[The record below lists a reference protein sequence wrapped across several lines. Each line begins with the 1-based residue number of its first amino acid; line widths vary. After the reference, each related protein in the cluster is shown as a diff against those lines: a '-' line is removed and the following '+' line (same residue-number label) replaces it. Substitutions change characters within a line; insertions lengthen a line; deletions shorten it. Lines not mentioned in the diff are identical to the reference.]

1 MFNKPI
7 KTFKISEVMEIY
19 DERTKETNKH
29 QILSSTNSG
38 LHLQEEY
45 FKRQIASLDNTG
57 YKVIK
62 KNMVVLSPQNAWL
75 GNINYNYRYD
85 IGIVSPSYIVLAIKE
100 NFVKEYISQLLK
112 TYQFTQI
119 IKNASETGASIV
131 RKSFNVNQFFESKLR
146 IHDFQEQKKI
156 GLFLSAIDRIVEKY
170 NNKAKALR
178 KAKDSFIISYIKS
191 KNDEIIEYSIKDI
204 FEITRGYVLAISNMS
219 NIKDEKNPYPVYS
232 SQTLNQGLA
241 GYYKEY
247 LYEDAITWTTD
258 GANAG
263 DVNFRKGKFYCTN
276 VCGVLLSKKGFSNNY
291 VAYLLSSVAKKY
303 VSYVGNP
310 KLMNG
315 TMGEIKIKIPSIQEQ
330 VRIGNFISHL
340 DSLIQQQEQ
349 YIAKFK
355 MLKKYY
361 LDLLFTIKEKM

>member
-1 MFNKPI
+1 MFKHYVL
-7 KTFKISEVMEIY
+7 KQLSELINQKSNRPNGY
-19 DERTKETNKH
+19 DYDVLTV
-29 QILSSTNSG
+29 S
-38 LHLQEEY
+38 
-45 FKRQIASLDNTG
+45 NTG
-57 YKVIK
+57 GFVKQLDYFENRIVASSDKKNYKKVIRNDFAYNPARINVGSIARL
-62 KNMVVLSPQNAWL
+62 KNIDV
-75 GNINYNYRYD
+75 
-85 IGIVSPSYIVLAIKE
+85 GIVSPMYLVFSTSSELDPVFLEYFFQST
-100 NFVKEYISQLLK
+100 NFNNQMKKLL
-112 TYQFTQI
+112 
-119 IKNASETGASIV
+119 SGSV
-131 RKSFNVNQFFESKLR
+131 RKTL
-146 IHDFQEQKKI
+146 DFDSLEKIKVKMFMNEDQKKI

-170 NNKAKALR
+170 SNKAKALR
-178 KAKDSFIISYIKS
+178 KAKDSFIVSYIKS
-191 KNDEIIEYSIKDI
+191 KNDEIIEHSIKDI
-204 FEITRGYVLAISNMS
+204 FEITRGYVLAISDMS
-219 NIKDEKNPYPVYS
+219 TIKDEKNPYPVYS

-276 VCGVLLSKKGFSNNY
+276 VCGVLLSKKGFCNNY

-315 TMGEIKIKIPSIQEQ
+315 TMGDIKIKIPSIQEQ